1 MTAENIHITT
11 YVLLL
16 HENVFYLLNFEY
28 LYINFEN
35 KKNSAK
41 LVDNIF
47 LKHFNY
53 ILSTNF

>member
-28 LYINFEN
+28 LYTNFE
-35 KKNSAK
+35 KKKILPNSW
-41 LVDNIF
+41 ITYF
-47 LKHFNY
+47 
-53 ILSTNF
+53 